1 MKSRLSN
8 REHNRRNRRYNFNGS
23 TSAFLRFQIEQW
35 CTKVVKHPSI
45 NIILPLLISFIF
57 SYPLL
62 SAIHDPG
69 QALSTLKDN
78 DYVSKVGLF
87 NEDIHS
93 TLLNEAD
100 VQLSMLQ
107 IWVKPLKDSTNFLT
121 KRTLMESLAFQTRLL
136 KNVSS
141 QAMISSPFQLWDHS
155 LTNLQ
160 SDPSPLNTI
169 NENLLKVPR
178 YSFFG
183 LWKINGFV
191 SSAAGFAISLL
202 VNKEEYSNLRD
213 LLHNNVEQLNEISN
227 VTNFHILPSIKSE
240 SQVMNEILEFS
251 MVKFGRVEKY
261 LLILSSLLF
270 MTYFVISMRLLKKSV
285 KSVVG
290 ISVAIIAQT
299 IFAISSS
306 TTVTN
311 FWFKNSNEN
320 LPLHVLYLPVIA
332 FLVNE
337 QLRLLR
343 DISSVIISEESILNS
358 LDYSKNADSIANEK
372 DFEEYDKKSETSF
385 ISNLFTS
392 HYKSTKAMI
401 ILSLIIIL
409 LVPFSRKATCFLLS
423 CLWFGHFLECS
434 YFTAV
439 LSLDYRRLDGS
450 GLNNCPDDNVF
461 LDEDMSLISNRISGY
476 KKFFTCNKLSSTS
489 YSMLFAL
496 AYLIF
501 FNERFSFARSST
513 SVLYKVF
520 TGGLNSILNIQ
531 KPIPNFVFDQ
541 SLIANKVFQGD
552 DVKKT
557 GSKFFLYLTINNPI
571 YVIKST
577 SNNLTPQVPE
587 EQLRCLF
594 DDSAFT
600 SSYRI
605 DLYYAFEFVLLA
617 VLAISCT
624 LLFLQKL
631 MLKLDRISGNAF
643 NNANWPDIKEKQK
656 SKDRKDAK
664 DGLSDSMNSSHDNS
678 NTIDQFNL
686 KELYRCGHTLD
697 IIHIADSKSPF
708 IVSVGLDY
716 KVFVWSPL
724 MKPIPNPTSIP
735 LHRKFWPLCK
745 VVLSNDGYHIAF
757 FSKNGNVTTWS
768 RKYMKFIW
776 ELQMKETSEQKN
788 AIPLEAFFRTI
799 TSSSFTRKKLQ
810 SSGSRHDIRSGPGN
824 GNSSDFFAMAA
835 VGHIDASYENA
846 MRTPSHP
853 DDAEE
858 LTFVTAAGLVYSI
871 HADGKIHVDTLTP
884 SEHRLKSCKKLS
896 SPRVNDRLVIC
907 DEIGDLY
914 VSTIVNN
921 KWRTR
926 KLAVDYRN
934 TITPPLKSCRIKAN
948 DMVAPHQKVAEVC
961 LETDFTIE
969 LVSFVGMLLRVV
981 GTKADLIDAQ
991 TGTVIR
997 TFPIGRFK
1005 ANSLRVFH
1013 DDPTH
1018 CRFCGS
1024 ASVASFSIAYTDN
1037 DCSRITLQTF
1047 KLESRTKTSICLRV
1061 ERDPREIRCLGME
1074 SAVETVHYCY
1084 NVENWCVTDN
1094 NMLMGI
1100 RRVPQSI
1107 MTKVGSSSVSRN
1119 DTEDEYTS
1127 LQKRKSKATEPR
1139 TENSSFRIHNIWE
1152 GWTMSANGT
1161 VILHKIP
1168 VGVNGLIVNRLGPL
1182 VRFGAKAMIVGFANI
1197 MDLFYIGHEDSI
1209 FTTEKDD
1216 SNREESSLK
1225 FVNKRRDRFSSKKI
1239 PLNYSTI

>member
-1 MKSRLSN
+1 M
-8 REHNRRNRRYNFNGS
+8 
-23 TSAFLRFQIEQW
+23 
-35 CTKVVKHPSI
+35 VKYPSI

-62 SAIHDPG
+62 SVINDPR
-69 QALSTLKDN
+69 QSLSSLKDN
-78 DYVSKVGLF
+78 DYVSKVGLL
-87 NEDIHS
+87 NEDIHP
-93 TLLNEAD
+93 TLLNEAG

-107 IWVKPLKDSTNFLT
+107 IWVKPLKDSINFLT
-121 KRTLMESLAFQTRLL
+121 KRTLMDSLAFETRLL

-141 QAMISSPFQLWDHS
+141 QTMISSPFQLWDHS
-155 LTNLQ
+155 LTSLQ

-202 VNKEEYSNLRD
+202 VNKEEYSKLRNL
-213 LLHNNVEQLNEISN
+213 LYTNVEQLNEISN
-227 VTNFHILPSIKSE
+227 ITNFHILQSTESE

-251 MVKFGRVEKY
+251 MMKVSRIDKY
-261 LLILSSLLF
+261 LLILSSILF
-270 MTYFVISMRLLKKSV
+270 MAYFVISMRSLKNSV
-285 KSVVG
+285 KSVIG
-290 ISVAIIAQT
+290 ISVAIVAQT
-299 IFAISSS
+299 VFAISSS

-320 LPLHVLYLPVIA
+320 LPLHFLYLPAIM

-337 QLRLLR
+337 QLRLLG
-343 DISSVIISEESILNS
+343 DISGAIISEKSAILNS
-358 LDYSKNADSIANEK
+358 LDYSKDTGYTTDEK
-372 DFEEYDKKSETSF
+372 NFEDHDKTSETSF
-385 ISNLFTS
+385 ISNLFIS

-409 LVPFSRKATCFLLS
+409 IVPYSRKATCFLLS
-423 CLWFGHFLECS
+423 SLWFGHFLECS
-434 YFTAV
+434 FFTAI
-439 LSLDYRRLDGS
+439 LSLDYRRLNVS
-450 GLNNCPDDNVF
+450 GLNDSPEDNFF
-461 LDEDMSLISNRISGY
+461 LDKDILLTSTRISGY

-489 YSMLFAL
+489 YSMFFAL
-496 AYLIF
+496 FYLVF
-501 FNERFSFARSST
+501 FNEKFSFARSST

-520 TGGLNSILNIQ
+520 TGGIHSILNFQ
-531 KPIPNFVFDQ
+531 KPIPNFIFDQ
-541 SLIANKVFQGD
+541 SLIAYKVFQGD
-552 DVKKT
+552 DVKNLR
-557 GSKFFLYLTINNPI
+557 SKFFLYLTINNPI

-577 SNNLTPQVPE
+577 SNSLTPQLPE
-587 EQLRCLF
+587 EQLRALF

-624 LLFLQKL
+624 LLFLQRL
-631 MLKLDRISGNAF
+631 MMKLDSINGNAF
-643 NNANWPDIKEKQK
+643 NNTHLQDIKEKQK
-656 SKDRKDAK
+656 LKDSKDAK
-664 DGLSDSMNSSHDNS
+664 DGISDSMDSSHDKS

-686 KELYRCGHTLD
+686 KELYKYGHTLD

-716 KVFVWSPL
+716 KVLVWSPL
-724 MKPIPNPTSIP
+724 MKPIPHPTSIP

-768 RKYMKFIW
+768 RKHMKFIW
-776 ELQMKETSEQKN
+776 ELKMKENSEQKN
-788 AIPLEAFFRTI
+788 TLPLEAFFRTI
-799 TSSSFTRKKLQ
+799 TSTTFTRKRLQ
-810 SSGSRHDIRSGPGN
+810 PSGSRHNIKSGRASV
-824 GNSSDFFAMAA
+824 NSSDFMAMAA
-835 VGHIDASYENA
+835 VGHIDASYENS
-846 MRTPSHP
+846 MRTPDYA

-858 LTFVTAAGLVYSI
+858 LIFVTAAGLVYGI
-871 HADGKIHVDTLTP
+871 HGDGNIQVNALTP
-884 SEHRLKSCKKLS
+884 SEHHLKSCKKLS

-907 DEIGDLY
+907 DAIGDLY
-914 VSTIVNN
+914 VSTVVNN

-934 TITPPLKSCRIKAN
+934 TITPPLKSCKIKAN
-948 DMVAPHQKVAEVC
+948 DMVGLYQKGAEIS
-961 LETDFTIE
+961 LETDYTIE
-969 LVSFVGMLLRVV
+969 LVSFVGMLLRVI
-981 GTKADLIDAQ
+981 GTEADLIDAQ

-997 TFPIGRFK
+997 TVSIGRFK

-1024 ASVASFSIAYTDN
+1024 ASVASFSVAYTDK
-1037 DCSRITLQTF
+1037 DSSRITMHTF
-1047 KLESRTKTSICLRV
+1047 KLENRTKTSICLRV

-1074 SAVETVHYCY
+1074 SAVETVHYFY

-1119 DTEDEYTS
+1119 DTEDEFSS
-1127 LQKRKSKATEPR
+1127 LQKRKSKIIEARAEY
-1139 TENSSFRIHNIWE
+1139 SSPRIHNIWE

-1225 FVNKRRDRFSSKKI
+1225 FVNKRRDRFSSKKF